1 MAADQRIVIENC
13 SIATVDAHDTEY
25 ADGYVVIVGNRIES
39 LGAGRAPE
47 GLENVVRRIDATGH
61 LVTPG
66 LVNTHHHYYQWI
78 TRGLATDH
86 NLFNWLVA
94 LYPTWARIDEP
105 MVYAAAQGS
114 LAMMAR
120 GGVTTAM
127 DHHYVF
133 PRDSGDLSG
142 AIIRAARETGVR
154 FTLARGSM
162 DRSEKDGGLPPDFA
176 VETLEGALTA
186 TEATV
191 KEHHDPSFDA
201 MTQVAVA
208 PCSPFSVSTEL
219 LRQGAE
225 LARRLGV
232 RLHTHGSETVEEE
245 QFCKELF
252 GMGPTD
258 YFESTGWLG
267 EDVWMAHCVHMNDSD
282 IAAFARTKTG
292 VAHCPSSNARLA
304 AGIARVPDML
314 AAGVPVGLGVD
325 GTASNES
332 GELHTELR
340 NALLI
345 NRLGAHK
352 EAALNARQAL
362 RLGTYGGAQVLGR
375 ASQIGSLEPGKL
387 ADLVLWKLDTLA
399 HASIADPVT
408 ALVFGAA
415 APVTASF
422 VNGRQIVE
430 AGRLLHVDED
440 AIARATG
447 AEPRGGPPPAG
458 GYPLS
463 PLGPGGPGGE
473 AGPRPGGRGPR
484 TGSTA
489 AVSWARAALR
499 APRNG
504 HRPSVPHDHM
514 HHLPETRVRAD
525 VSTDRRSRPC
535 PRIPCTPSTR
545 NSPP

>member
-1 MAADQRIVIENC
+1 MADTAAAPRTARIARTVIENGAV
-13 SIATVDAHDTEY
+13 ATVDPVGTEY
-25 ADGYVVIVGNRIES
+25 ASGHVVLAGNRIES
-39 LGAGRAPE
+39 LGPGPAPAG
-47 GLENVVRRIDATGH
+47 LTDVVRRIDATGH

-66 LVNTHHHYYQWI
+66 LVNTHHHFYQWI

-86 NLFNWLVA
+86 NLFDWLVA
-94 LYPTWARIDEP
+94 LYPMWARIDEP

-133 PRDSGDLSG
+133 PRGSGDLSA
-142 AIIRAARETGVR
+142 AIIRAAGEIGVR

-162 DRSEKDGGLPPDFA
+162 DRGEKDGGLPPDFA
-176 VETLEGALTA
+176 VETLEGALAA
-186 TEATV
+186 TEETV
-191 KEHHDPSFDA
+191 GRHHDPSPDA

-219 LRQGAE
+219 LREGAE

-245 QFCKELF
+245 KFCHELF

-282 IAAFARTKTG
+282 IAAFARTGTG

-304 AGIARVPDML
+304 AGIARVPDLL

-340 NALLI
+340 NALLV
-345 NRLGAHK
+345 NRLGARR
-352 EAALNARQAL
+352 EAALTARQAL
-362 RLGTYGGAQVLGR
+362 RLGTYGGARVLGR
-375 ASQIGSLEPGKL
+375 ATETGSLEPGKL

-399 HASIADPVT
+399 HASIADPVA
-408 ALVFGAA
+408 ALVLGAA

-430 AGRLLHVDED
+430 NGRLLHADED
-440 AIARATG
+440 TIA
-447 AEPRGGPPPAG
+447 
-458 GYPLS
+458 
-463 PLGPGGPGGE
+463 
-473 AGPRPGGRGPR
+473 
-484 TGSTA
+484 
-489 AVSWARAALR
+489 
-499 APRNG
+499 
-504 HRPSVPHDHM
+504 H
-514 HHLPETRVRAD
+514 ETRTQA
-525 VSTDRRSRPC
+525 RRLA
-535 PRIPCTPSTR
+535 RITAGR
-545 NSPP
+545 

>member
-1 MAADQRIVIENC
+1 
-13 SIATVDAHDTEY
+13 
-25 ADGYVVIVGNRIES
+25 
-39 LGAGRAPE
+39 
-47 GLENVVRRIDATGH
+47 
-61 LVTPG
+61 
-66 LVNTHHHYYQWI
+66 
-78 TRGLATDH
+78 
-86 NLFNWLVA
+86 
-94 LYPTWARIDEP
+94 
-105 MVYAAAQGS
+105 
-114 LAMMAR
+114 MMAR

-133 PRDSGDLSG
+133 PAGSGDLSG
-142 AIIRAARETGVR
+142 AIIRAAPAASSGVR

-176 VETLEGALTA
+176 VETLEGALAA

-191 KEHHDPSFDA
+191 KEHHDSSFDA

-219 LRQGAE
+219 LREGAE

-345 NRLGAHK
+345 NRLGAHR

-375 ASQIGSLEPGKL
+375 AAETGSLEAGKL

-422 VNGRQIVE
+422 VNGRSDRRERPPVARRRGRRRPLH
-430 AGRLLHVDED
+430 AGTGPASGADR
-440 AIARATG
+440 RAG
-447 AEPRGGPPPAG
+447 
-458 GYPLS
+458 LS
-463 PLGPGGPGGE
+463 SSPGL
-473 AGPRPGGRGPR
+473 RPGGTAPGRQPWTRFAG
-484 TGSTA
+484 TTA
-489 AVSWARAALR
+489 AVPGARVGR
-499 APRNG
+499 ARPGTVVTVLSLKVVTVPERLNRPRSGSRSRENPSG
-504 HRPSVPHDHM
+504 PARPRTTSKKPTSVPTCNR
-514 HHLPETRVRAD
+514 PEA
-525 VSTDRRSRPC
+525 SRC
-535 PRIPCTPSTR
+535 V
-545 NSPP
+545 SPPR

>member
-1 MAADQRIVIENC
+1 MAAAQRIVIENC
-13 SIATVDAHDTEY
+13 SIATVDADDTEY
-25 ADGYVVIVGNRIES
+25 ASGYLVLAGNRIEA
-39 LGAGRAPE
+39 LGAGSAPE
-47 GLENVVRRIDATGH
+47 NLENVVRRIDARGH
-61 LVTPG
+61 LATPG
-66 LVNTHHHYYQWI
+66 LINTHHHFYQWI

-86 NLFNWLVA
+86 NLFDWLVA
-94 LYPTWARIDEP
+94 LYPIWARIDEP
-105 MVYAAAQGS
+105 MAYTAAQGS

-127 DHHYVF
+127 DHHYVY
-133 PRDSGDLSG
+133 PRGTGDLSG

-162 DRSEKDGGLPPDFA
+162 DRGESDGGLPPDFA
-176 VETLEGALTA
+176 VESLDGALAA

-219 LRQGAE
+219 LRSAAE

-245 QFCKELF
+245 KFCHELF

-282 IAAFARTKTG
+282 IAAFARTRTG

-362 RLGTYGGAQVLGR
+362 RLGTHGGARVLGR
-375 ASQIGSLEPGKL
+375 AAETGSLEAGKL
-387 ADLVLWKLDTLA
+387 ADVVLWKLDTLA

-422 VNGRQIVE
+422 VNGRQIV
-430 AGRLLHVDED
+430 ADGRLLTVDED
-440 AIARATG
+440 AVARAT
-447 AEPRGGPPPAG
+447 RD
-458 GYPLS
+458 
-463 PLGPGGPGGE
+463 E
-473 AGPRPGGRGPR
+473 ARRLAQL
-484 TGSTA
+484 A
-489 AVSWARAALR
+489 AQ
-499 APRNG
+499 G
-504 HRPSVPHDHM
+504 
-514 HHLPETRVRAD
+514 
-525 VSTDRRSRPC
+525 
-535 PRIPCTPSTR
+535 
-545 NSPP
+545 

>member
-1 MAADQRIVIENC
+1 MAPSSADRIVIENVA
-13 SIATVDAHDTEY
+13 IATVDANDTEY
-25 ADGYVVIVGNRIES
+25 ASGYIVVAGNKIES
-39 LGAGRAPE
+39 IGAGKAPE
-47 GLENVVRRIDATGH
+47 GLENVVRRVDGTGH
-61 LVTPG
+61 LATPG
-66 LVNTHHHYYQWI
+66 LVNTHHHFYQWI

-94 LYPTWARIDEP
+94 LYPTWARIDEQ
-105 MVYAAAQGS
+105 MTYAAAQGS

-133 PRDSGDLSG
+133 PQGSGDLSG
-142 AIIRAARETGVR
+142 SIIRAASEMGVR

-176 VETLEGALTA
+176 VETLEGALAA
-186 TEATV
+186 TEETV
-191 KEHHDPSFDA
+191 KKHHDASFDA

-219 LRQGAE
+219 MQQGAE

-245 QFCKELF
+245 KFCHELF
-252 GMGPTD
+252 GKGPTE

-282 IAAFARTKTG
+282 IAAFARTGTG

-314 AAGVPVGLGVD
+314 RAGVPVGLGVD

-345 NRLGAHK
+345 NRLGAHR

-375 ASQIGSLEPGKL
+375 ATQIGSLEAGKL
-387 ADLVLWKLDTLA
+387 ADLVLWKIDGIG

-408 ALVFGAA
+408 AIVFGAA
-415 APVTASF
+415 APVTLSL
-422 VNGRQIVE
+422 VNGKPVVE
-430 AGRLLHVDED
+430 DGRLLHADED
-440 AIARATG
+440 AIAR
-447 AEPRGGPPPAG
+447 
-458 GYPLS
+458 
-463 PLGPGGPGGE
+463 
-473 AGPRPGGRGPR
+473 
-484 TGSTA
+484 
-489 AVSWARAALR
+489 
-499 APRNG
+499 
-504 HRPSVPHDHM
+504 
-514 HHLPETRVRAD
+514 
-525 VSTDRRSRPC
+525 
-535 PRIPCTPSTR
+535 STR
-545 NSPP
+545 DEAQRLARIAAEA

>member
-1 MAADQRIVIENC
+1 MAPSAAPQRIVIENC
-13 SIATVDAHDTEY
+13 AIATVDANDTEY
-25 ADGYVVIVGNRIES
+25 ASGYLVVADNKIES
-39 LGAGRAPE
+39 IGAGQAPK
-47 GLENVVRRIDATGH
+47 GLENVVRRIDGTGH

-66 LVNTHHHYYQWI
+66 LVNTHHHFYQWI

-94 LYPTWARIDEP
+94 LYPTWARIDEQ
-105 MVYAAAQGS
+105 MGRVAAQGS

-127 DHHYVF
+127 DHHYVY
-133 PRDSGDLSG
+133 PQNSGDLSG
-142 AIIRAARETGVR
+142 AIIGAASEMGVR

-162 DRSEKDGGLPPDFA
+162 DRSVKDGGLPPDFA
-176 VETLEGALTA
+176 VETLDGALAATA
-186 TEATV
+186 ETV
-191 KEHHDPSFDA
+191 DRFHDASFGS

-219 LRQGAE
+219 MKQGAE
-225 LARRLGV
+225 LARAKGV

-267 EDVWMAHCVHMNDSD
+267 SDVWMAHCVHMNDSD
-282 IAAFARTKTG
+282 IAAFARTGTG

-314 AAGVPVGLGVD
+314 KAGVPVGLGVD

-345 NRLGAHK
+345 NRLNAQHR

-362 RLGTYGGAQVLGR
+362 RLGTFGGAQVLGR
-375 ASQIGSLEPGKL
+375 ADQIGSLEAGKL
-387 ADLVLWKLDTLA
+387 ADFVLWKLDTLA

-422 VNGRQIVE
+422 VNGKQIVE
-430 AGRLLHVDED
+430 NSRLTTVDED
-440 AIARATG
+440 AIAVATR
-447 AEPRGGPPPAG
+447 E
-458 GYPLS
+458 
-463 PLGPGGPGGE
+463 E
-473 AGPRPGGRGPR
+473 AQRLARI
-484 TGSTA
+484 A
-489 AVSWARAALR
+489 AQA
-499 APRNG
+499 
-504 HRPSVPHDHM
+504 
-514 HHLPETRVRAD
+514 
-525 VSTDRRSRPC
+525 
-535 PRIPCTPSTR
+535 
-545 NSPP
+545 

>member
-1 MAADQRIVIENC
+1 MAAPADLQRIVIENC
-13 SIATVDAHDTEY
+13 AIATVDADDTEY
-25 ADGYVVIVGNRIES
+25 ASGYVVVAGNKIES
-39 LGAGRAPE
+39 IGSGKAPE
-47 GLENVVRRIDATGH
+47 GLANVVRRVDGTGH

-66 LVNTHHHYYQWI
+66 LVNTHHHFYQWI

-94 LYPTWARIDEP
+94 LYPTWARIDEQ
-105 MVYAAAQGS
+105 MVKAAAQGS
-114 LAMMAR
+114 LGMMAR

-133 PRDSGDLSG
+133 PKNSGDLSG
-142 AIIRAARETGVR
+142 AIIGAASDMGVR

-162 DRSEKDGGLPPDFA
+162 DRSVKDGGLPPDFA
-176 VETLEGALTA
+176 VETLEGALAATA
-186 TEATV
+186 ATV
-191 KEHHDPSFDA
+191 DKHHDASFDA

-219 LRQGAE
+219 MKQGAE
-225 LARRLGV
+225 LARAKGV

-267 EDVWMAHCVHMNDSD
+267 DDVWMAHCVHMNDSD
-282 IAAFARTKTG
+282 IAAFARTGTG

-314 AAGVPVGLGVD
+314 KAGVPVGLGVD

-345 NRLGAHK
+345 NRLGAHR

-362 RLGTYGGAQVLGR
+362 RLGTFGGAQVLGR
-375 ASQIGSLEPGKL
+375 STQIGSLEPGKL
-387 ADLVLWKLDTLA
+387 ADLVLWKIDGIG
-399 HASIADPVT
+399 HSSIADPVT
-408 ALVFGAA
+408 AIVFGAA
-415 APVTASF
+415 APVTLSL
-422 VNGRQIVE
+422 VNGRPIVE
-430 AGRLLHVDED
+430 DSRLLHVDED
-440 AIARATG
+440 AIARSARDEAQRLARIS
-447 AEPRGGPPPAG
+447 AEA
-458 GYPLS
+458 
-463 PLGPGGPGGE
+463 
-473 AGPRPGGRGPR
+473 
-484 TGSTA
+484 
-489 AVSWARAALR
+489 
-499 APRNG
+499 
-504 HRPSVPHDHM
+504 
-514 HHLPETRVRAD
+514 
-525 VSTDRRSRPC
+525 
-535 PRIPCTPSTR
+535 
-545 NSPP
+545 

>member
-1 MAADQRIVIENC
+1 MAPATVSQRIVIENAA
-13 SIATVDAHDTEY
+13 IATVDAHDTEY
-25 ADGYVVIVGNRIES
+25 ASGHVVVADNTIES
-39 LGAGRAPE
+39 IGAGPAPE
-47 GLENVVRRIDATGH
+47 GLENVVRRVDATGH

-66 LVNTHHHYYQWI
+66 LVNTHHHFYQWI

-94 LYPTWARIDEP
+94 LYPTWARIDEQ
-105 MVYAAAQGS
+105 MTYAAAQGS

-133 PRDSGDLSG
+133 PQGSGDLSG
-142 AIIRAARETGVR
+142 SIIRAASETGVR

-176 VETLEGALTA
+176 VETLDGALAA
-186 TEATV
+186 TEETV
-191 KEHHDPSFDA
+191 RKHHDASFDA

-219 LRQGAE
+219 MRQGAE

-245 QFCKELF
+245 KFCHELF

-267 EDVWMAHCVHMNDSD
+267 DDVWMAHCVHMNDSD
-282 IAAFARTKTG
+282 IAAFARTGTG

-345 NRLGAHK
+345 NRLGAHR
-352 EAALNARQAL
+352 EAALTARQAL

-375 ASQIGSLEPGKL
+375 ADNIGSLEVGKL
-387 ADLVLWKLDTLA
+387 ADLVLWKTDGIG
-399 HASIADPVT
+399 HSSIADPVT
-408 ALVFGAA
+408 AIVLGAA
-415 APVTASF
+415 APVTLSL
-422 VNGRQIVE
+422 VNGKPVVE
-430 AGRLLHVDED
+430 NGRLLTADED
-440 AIARATG
+440 AIAR
-447 AEPRGGPPPAG
+447 
-458 GYPLS
+458 
-463 PLGPGGPGGE
+463 
-473 AGPRPGGRGPR
+473 
-484 TGSTA
+484 
-489 AVSWARAALR
+489 
-499 APRNG
+499 
-504 HRPSVPHDHM
+504 
-514 HHLPETRVRAD
+514 
-525 VSTDRRSRPC
+525 
-535 PRIPCTPSTR
+535 STR
-545 NSPP
+545 DEAQRLARIAATS

>member
-1 MAADQRIVIENC
+1 MAADRRTVIENC
-13 SIATVDAHDTEY
+13 AIATVDANDTEH
-25 ADGYVVIVGNRIES
+25 ATGHLVLVGDRIES
-39 LGAGRAPE
+39 LGPGPAPE
-47 GLENVVRRIDATGH
+47 GLENVARRIDATGH
-61 LVTPG
+61 LATPG
-66 LVNTHHHYYQWI
+66 LVNTHHHFYQWL

-86 NLFNWLVA
+86 NLFDWLVA
-94 LYPTWARIDEP
+94 LYPTWARIDEA
-105 MVYAAAQGS
+105 MVHAAAQGS

-133 PRDSGDLSG
+133 PRGSGDLSE
-142 AIIRAARETGVR
+142 AIVTAARDMGVR

-162 DRSEKDGGLPPDFA
+162 DRGESDGGLPPDFA
-176 VETLEGALTA
+176 VETLDDALAA
-186 TEATV
+186 TEETV
-191 KEHHDPSFDA
+191 RRHHDTSPGA

-219 LRQGAE
+219 MRQGAE

-245 QFCKELF
+245 KFCHELF

-267 EDVWMAHCVHMNDSD
+267 DDVWMAHCVHMNDSD
-282 IAAFARTKTG
+282 IAAFARTGTG

-345 NRLGAHK
+345 NRLGAHREK
-352 EAALNARQAL
+352 ALTARQAL
-362 RLGTYGGAQVLGR
+362 RLGTHGGARVLGR
-375 ASQIGSLEPGKL
+375 ADEIGSLEPGKL
-387 ADLVLWKLDTLA
+387 ADLVLWRMDTLA
-399 HASIADPVT
+399 HASVADPVT

-430 AGRLLHVDED
+430 NGRLLTADED
-440 AIARATG
+440 AIARTTR
-447 AEPRGGPPPAG
+447 AEARRLARIAG
-458 GYPLS
+458 H
-463 PLGPGGPGGE
+463 
-473 AGPRPGGRGPR
+473 A
-484 TGSTA
+484 
-489 AVSWARAALR
+489 
-499 APRNG
+499 
-504 HRPSVPHDHM
+504 
-514 HHLPETRVRAD
+514 
-525 VSTDRRSRPC
+525 
-535 PRIPCTPSTR
+535 
-545 NSPP
+545 

>member
-1 MAADQRIVIENC
+1 MAASAAQRIVIENC
-13 SIATVDAHDTEY
+13 AIATVDADDTEHVSGHLVL
-25 ADGYVVIVGNRIES
+25 AGNRIES
-39 LGAGRAPE
+39 VGAGKAPE
-47 GLENVVRRIDATGH
+47 GLRNVVRRIDASGH
-61 LVTPG
+61 LATPG
-66 LVNTHHHYYQWI
+66 LVNTHHHFYQWI
-78 TRGLATDH
+78 SRGLATDH
-86 NLFNWLVA
+86 NLFDWLVA

-105 MVYAAAQGS
+105 MCYSAAQGS

-133 PRDSGDLSG
+133 PHGSGDLSG
-142 AIIRAARETGVR
+142 AIVKAAAEMGVR

-162 DRSEKDGGLPPDFA
+162 DRSVKDGGLPPDFA
-176 VETLEGALTA
+176 VETLDGALAA
-186 TEATV
+186 TEDTV
-191 KEHHDPSFDA
+191 RKHHDASFDA

-219 LRQGAE
+219 MRQGAE

-245 QFCKELF
+245 KFCHELF

-267 EDVWMAHCVHMNDSD
+267 EDVWMAHCVHMTDSD

-345 NRLGAHK
+345 NRLGAHR

-362 RLGTYGGAQVLGR
+362 RLGTHGGARVLGR
-375 ASQIGSLEPGKL
+375 ADQIGSLEAGKL
-387 ADLVLWKLDTLA
+387 ADLVLWRMDTLA

-430 AGRLLHVDED
+430 DGRLLTVDED
-440 AIARATG
+440 AVAR
-447 AEPRGGPPPAG
+447 
-458 GYPLS
+458 
-463 PLGPGGPGGE
+463 
-473 AGPRPGGRGPR
+473 
-484 TGSTA
+484 
-489 AVSWARAALR
+489 
-499 APRNG
+499 
-504 HRPSVPHDHM
+504 
-514 HHLPETRVRAD
+514 
-525 VSTDRRSRPC
+525 
-535 PRIPCTPSTR
+535 STR
-545 NSPP
+545 EEAQRLARISAQG

>member
-1 MAADQRIVIENC
+1 MAATAAARTVIENVA
-13 SIATVDAHDTEY
+13 IATVDAHDTEY
-25 ADGYVVIVGNRIES
+25 ASGHVVVAGNRIES
-39 LGAGRAPE
+39 VGAGKAPD
-47 GLENVVRRIDATGH
+47 GLTGVVRRIDGTGH

-66 LVNTHHHYYQWI
+66 LVNTHHHFYQWI
-78 TRGLATDH
+78 TRGVATDH
-86 NLFNWLVA
+86 NLFDWLVA
-94 LYPTWARIDEP
+94 LYPTWARIDEQ
-105 MVYAAAQGS
+105 MVRSAAQGS

-133 PRDSGDLSG
+133 PQGSGDLSSAVIG
-142 AIIRAARETGVR
+142 AAAEMGVR

-162 DRSEKDGGLPPDFA
+162 DRSKKDGGLPPDFA
-176 VETLEGALTA
+176 VETLEGALAA

-191 KEHHDPSFDA
+191 DQHHDASFDA

-219 LRQGAE
+219 LKQGAE
-225 LARRLGV
+225 LARRKGV

-267 EDVWMAHCVHMNDSD
+267 DDVWMAHCVHMNDSD
-282 IAAFARTKTG
+282 IAAFARTGTG

-314 AAGVPVGLGVD
+314 KAGVPVGLGVD

-345 NRLGAHK
+345 NRLGAHR

-375 ASQIGSLEPGKL
+375 AAEIGSLEPGKL
-387 ADLVLWKLDTLA
+387 ADLVLWKMDTLA

-415 APVTASF
+415 APVTLSL
-422 VNGRQIVE
+422 VNGKPVVE
-430 AGRLLHVDED
+430 DNHLITVDED
-440 AIARATG
+440 AIAR
-447 AEPRGGPPPAG
+447 
-458 GYPLS
+458 
-463 PLGPGGPGGE
+463 
-473 AGPRPGGRGPR
+473 
-484 TGSTA
+484 
-489 AVSWARAALR
+489 
-499 APRNG
+499 
-504 HRPSVPHDHM
+504 
-514 HHLPETRVRAD
+514 
-525 VSTDRRSRPC
+525 
-535 PRIPCTPSTR
+535 STR
-545 NSPP
+545 DEARRLAQIAAQG

>member
-1 MAADQRIVIENC
+1 MAAVQRIVIDNGA
-13 SIATVDAHDTEY
+13 IATVDADDTEY
-25 ADGYVVIVGNRIES
+25 ATGHVVLAGHRIES
-39 LGAGRAPE
+39 VGAGRAPE

-66 LVNTHHHYYQWI
+66 LVNTHHHFYQWI

-86 NLFNWLVA
+86 NLFDWLVA
-94 LYPTWARIDEP
+94 LYPTWARIDER
-105 MVYAAAQGS
+105 MVYEAARGS

-127 DHHYVF
+127 DHHYIH
-133 PRDSGDLSG
+133 PRGSGDLSG
-142 AIIRAARETGVR
+142 AVIRAAREAGIR

-162 DRSEKDGGLPPDFA
+162 DRGEKDGGLPPDFA
-176 VETLEGALTA
+176 VETLEGALA
-186 TEATV
+186 GTEATV
-191 KEHHDPSFDA
+191 KEHHDSSFDA
-201 MTQVAVA
+201 MTRIAVA

-219 LRQGAE
+219 LREGAE

-245 QFCKELF
+245 AFCQELF

-258 YFESTGWLG
+258 YLESTGWLG

-282 IAAFARTKTG
+282 IAAFARTGTG

-345 NRLGAHK
+345 NRLGAHRA
-352 EAALNARQAL
+352 AALSARQAL
-362 RLGTYGGAQVLGR
+362 RLGTHGGARVLGR
-375 ASQIGSLEPGKL
+375 AAETGSLEAGKL

-399 HASIADPVT
+399 HASIADPVA
-408 ALVFGAA
+408 ALVLGAA
-415 APVTASF
+415 PPVTASF

-430 AGRLLHVDED
+430 DGHLLTVDED
-440 AIARATG
+440 AVARATRDE
-447 AEPRGGPPPAG
+447 ARRLARIAAG
-458 GYPLS
+458 G
-463 PLGPGGPGGE
+463 
-473 AGPRPGGRGPR
+473 
-484 TGSTA
+484 
-489 AVSWARAALR
+489 
-499 APRNG
+499 
-504 HRPSVPHDHM
+504 
-514 HHLPETRVRAD
+514 
-525 VSTDRRSRPC
+525 
-535 PRIPCTPSTR
+535 
-545 NSPP
+545 

>member
-1 MAADQRIVIENC
+1 MAPSAAPSRIVIENAA
-13 SIATVDAHDTEY
+13 IATVDANDTEY
-25 ADGYVVIVGNRIES
+25 ASGYVVVADNKIES
-39 LGAGRAPE
+39 IGAGQAPT
-47 GLENVVRRIDATGH
+47 GLENVVRRVDGTGH

-66 LVNTHHHYYQWI
+66 LINTHHHFYQWI

-94 LYPTWARIDEP
+94 LYPTWARIDEQ
-105 MVYAAAQGS
+105 MARVAAQGS

-127 DHHYVF
+127 DHHYVY
-133 PRDSGDLSG
+133 PKGSGDLSG
-142 AIIRAARETGVR
+142 AIIGAASDMGVR

-176 VETLEGALTA
+176 VETLEGALAA
-186 TEATV
+186 TEETV
-191 KEHHDPSFDA
+191 DKHHDASFGA

-219 LRQGAE
+219 MKQGAE

-245 QFCKELF
+245 KFCHELF

-282 IAAFARTKTG
+282 IAAFARTGTG

-314 AAGVPVGLGVD
+314 KAGVPVGLGVD

-345 NRLGAHK
+345 NRLGAHR

-362 RLGTYGGAQVLGR
+362 RLGTAGGARVLGR
-375 ASQIGSLEPGKL
+375 AAEIGSLEAGKL
-387 ADLVLWKLDTLA
+387 ADLVLWKIDGIG
-399 HASIADPVT
+399 HSSIADPVT
-408 ALVFGAA
+408 AIVFGAA
-415 APVTASF
+415 APVTLSL
-422 VNGRQIVE
+422 VNGKPVVE
-430 AGRLLHVDED
+430 DGRLLHADED
-440 AIARATG
+440 AIARDARQEAQRLARIT
-447 AEPRGGPPPAG
+447 AEA
-458 GYPLS
+458 
-463 PLGPGGPGGE
+463 
-473 AGPRPGGRGPR
+473 
-484 TGSTA
+484 
-489 AVSWARAALR
+489 
-499 APRNG
+499 
-504 HRPSVPHDHM
+504 
-514 HHLPETRVRAD
+514 
-525 VSTDRRSRPC
+525 
-535 PRIPCTPSTR
+535 
-545 NSPP
+545 

>member
-1 MAADQRIVIENC
+1 MAAAQRIVIENC
-13 SIATVDAHDTEY
+13 SIATVDADDTEY
-25 ADGYVVIVGNRIES
+25 GHGHVVIAGNRIEA
-39 LGAGRAPE
+39 LGAGGAPE
-47 GLENVVRRIDATGH
+47 GLENVVRRIDASGH

-66 LVNTHHHYYQWI
+66 LVNTHHHFYQWI

-86 NLFNWLVA
+86 NLFDWLVA

-114 LAMMAR
+114 LAMMVR

-127 DHHYVF
+127 DHHYVY

-142 AIIRAARETGVR
+142 AIIRAAREAGVR

-162 DRSEKDGGLPPDFA
+162 DRGEKDGGLPPDFA
-176 VETLEGALTA
+176 VETLEDALAA
-186 TEATV
+186 TEQTV
-191 KEHHDPSFDA
+191 EEYHDASFDA

-219 LRQGAE
+219 MREGAG

-245 QFCKELF
+245 KFCHEQF

-282 IAAFARTKTG
+282 IAAFGRTGTG

-345 NRLGAHK
+345 NRLGAHR

-362 RLGTYGGAQVLGR
+362 RLATYGGARVLGR
-375 ASQIGSLEPGKL
+375 GAQIGSLEPGKL

-399 HASIADPVT
+399 HSSIADPVA
-408 ALVFGAA
+408 ALVLGAA

-422 VNGRQIVE
+422 VNGRQVVE
-430 AGRLLHVDED
+430 EGRLLHVDED
-440 AIARATG
+440 AVAR
-447 AEPRGGPPPAG
+447 
-458 GYPLS
+458 
-463 PLGPGGPGGE
+463 
-473 AGPRPGGRGPR
+473 
-484 TGSTA
+484 
-489 AVSWARAALR
+489 
-499 APRNG
+499 
-504 HRPSVPHDHM
+504 
-514 HHLPETRVRAD
+514 
-525 VSTDRRSRPC
+525 
-535 PRIPCTPSTR
+535 STR
-545 NSPP
+545 QEAQRLARIAERA

>member
-1 MAADQRIVIENC
+1 MAATQRIVIENGA
-13 SIATVDAHDTEY
+13 IATVDAQDTEY
-25 ADGYVVIVGNRIES
+25 ATGYVVVADDRIES
-39 LGAGRAPE
+39 LGAGRAPAD
-47 GLENVVRRIDATGH
+47 LAHVVRRIDAAGH

-66 LVNTHHHYYQWI
+66 LVNTHHHFYQWI

-86 NLFNWLVA
+86 NLFDWLTA

-133 PRDSGDLSG
+133 PRGTGDLSG
-142 AIIRAARETGVR
+142 AIIRAARETGLR

-162 DRSEKDGGLPPDFA
+162 DRGESDGGLPPDFA
-176 VETLEGALTA
+176 VESLDDALAA
-186 TEATV
+186 TEETV
-191 KEHHDPSFDA
+191 RQHHDPSFES

-219 LRQGAE
+219 MRQGAE

-245 QFCKELF
+245 KFCHELF

-282 IAAFARTKTG
+282 IAAFARTGTG

-304 AGIARVPDML
+304 AGIARVPDLL

-340 NALLI
+340 NALLV
-345 NRLGAHK
+345 NRLGAHREK
-352 EAALNARQAL
+352 ALNARQAL
-362 RLGTYGGAQVLGR
+362 RLGTFGGARVLGR
-375 ASQIGSLEPGKL
+375 AAETGSLEPGKL
-387 ADLVLWKLDTLA
+387 ADLVLWRMDTLA

-422 VNGRQIVE
+422 VGGRQIVE
-430 AGRLLHVDED
+430 NGRLLTVDED
-440 AIARATG
+440 AVAR
-447 AEPRGGPPPAG
+447 
-458 GYPLS
+458 
-463 PLGPGGPGGE
+463 
-473 AGPRPGGRGPR
+473 
-484 TGSTA
+484 
-489 AVSWARAALR
+489 
-499 APRNG
+499 
-504 HRPSVPHDHM
+504 
-514 HHLPETRVRAD
+514 
-525 VSTDRRSRPC
+525 
-535 PRIPCTPSTR
+535 STR
-545 NSPP
+545 AEARRLARIAAHG

>member
-1 MAADQRIVIENC
+1 MTDPAGPQRLVIENC
-13 SIATVDAHDTEY
+13 AIATVDAHDTEY
-25 ADGYVVIVGNRIES
+25 ADGHVVVAGDRIES
-39 LGAGRAPE
+39 VGAGRAPE
-47 GLENVVRRIDATGH
+47 GLANVVRRIDGTGH

-66 LVNTHHHYYQWI
+66 LVNTHHHFYQWI

-86 NLFNWLVA
+86 NLFDWLVA

-105 MVYAAAQGS
+105 MVSAAARGS

-133 PRDSGDLSG
+133 PRGAGDLSG
-142 AIIRAARETGVR
+142 AIIGAARDTGVR

-162 DRSEKDGGLPPDFA
+162 DRGQKDGGLPPDFA
-176 VETLEGALTA
+176 VETLDGAL
-186 TEATV
+186 EATAAAV
-191 KEHHDPSFDA
+191 DAHHDPSFGA

-219 LRQGAE
+219 MRQGAE
-225 LARRLGV
+225 LARAKGV

-282 IAAFARTKTG
+282 IAAFARTGTG

-314 AAGVPVGLGVD
+314 AAGVAVGLGVD

-340 NALLI
+340 NAVLV
-345 NRLGAHK
+345 NRLGPHR
-352 EAALNARQAL
+352 ERALTARQSL
-362 RLGTYGGAQVLGR
+362 RLGTYGGARVLGR
-375 ASQIGSLEPGKL
+375 ADQIGSLEAGKL
-387 ADLVLWKLDTLA
+387 ADLVLWRMDTLA
-399 HASIADPVT
+399 HASIADPVA
-408 ALVFGAA
+408 ALVLGAA
-415 APVTASF
+415 APVTLSL
-422 VNGRQIVE
+422 VGGRPVVENGR
-430 AGRLLHVDED
+430 LTTVDED
-440 AIARATG
+440 AVAVATRDEARRLARL
-447 AEPRGGPPPAG
+447 AAG
-458 GYPLS
+458 G
-463 PLGPGGPGGE
+463 
-473 AGPRPGGRGPR
+473 
-484 TGSTA
+484 
-489 AVSWARAALR
+489 
-499 APRNG
+499 
-504 HRPSVPHDHM
+504 
-514 HHLPETRVRAD
+514 
-525 VSTDRRSRPC
+525 
-535 PRIPCTPSTR
+535 
-545 NSPP
+545 

>member
-1 MAADQRIVIENC
+1 MAASAAARTIIENC
-13 SIATVDAHDTEY
+13 AIATVDANDTEY
-25 ADGYVVIVGNRIES
+25 ASGYVVVAGNRIES
-39 LGAGRAPE
+39 IGAGKAPE
-47 GLENVVRRIDATGH
+47 GLENVVRRIDGTGH

-66 LVNTHHHYYQWI
+66 LVNTHHHFYQWI

-94 LYPTWARIDEP
+94 LYPTWARIDEA
-105 MVYAAAQGS
+105 MVKAAAQGS

-133 PRDSGDLSG
+133 PKGSGDLSG
-142 AIIRAARETGVR
+142 AIIGAASDMGVR

-176 VETLEGALTA
+176 VETLEGALA
-186 TEATV
+186 GTEETV
-191 KEHHDPSFDA
+191 KKHHDASFDA

-219 LRQGAE
+219 LKQGAE

-252 GMGPTD
+252 GLGPTD

-267 EDVWMAHCVHMNDSD
+267 SDVWMAHCVHMNDSD
-282 IAAFARTKTG
+282 IAAFARTGTG

-345 NRLGAHK
+345 NRLGAHR

-375 ASQIGSLEPGKL
+375 ADQIGSLEAGKL
-387 ADLVLWKLDTLA
+387 ADLVMWKIDGIGHST
-399 HASIADPVT
+399 IADPVT
-408 ALVFGAA
+408 AIVFGAA
-415 APVTASF
+415 APVTLSL
-422 VNGRQIVE
+422 VNGKPVVE
-430 AGRLLHVDED
+430 DNRLITVDED
-440 AIARATG
+440 AVARDARA
-447 AEPRGGPPPAG
+447 
-458 GYPLS
+458 
-463 PLGPGGPGGE
+463 E
-473 AGPRPGGRGPR
+473 AQRL
-484 TGSTA
+484 
-489 AVSWARAALR
+489 ARIVAQ
-499 APRNG
+499 G
-504 HRPSVPHDHM
+504 
-514 HHLPETRVRAD
+514 
-525 VSTDRRSRPC
+525 
-535 PRIPCTPSTR
+535 
-545 NSPP
+545 

>member
-1 MAADQRIVIENC
+1 MAASRIVIENC
-13 SIATVDAHDTEY
+13 AIATVDADDTEY
-25 ADGYVVIVGNRIES
+25 ASGYIVVADNRIES
-39 LGAGRAPE
+39 VGAGQAPA
-47 GLENVVRRIDATGH
+47 GLENVVRRIDGTGH
-61 LVTPG
+61 LATPG
-66 LVNTHHHYYQWI
+66 LINTHHHFYQWI

-105 MVYAAAQGS
+105 MARAAAQGS

-127 DHHYVF
+127 DHHYVY
-133 PRDSGDLSG
+133 PRGTGDLSG
-142 AIIRAARETGVR
+142 AIIGAASEMGVR

-162 DRSEKDGGLPPDFA
+162 DRGKSAGGLPPDFA
-176 VETLEGALTA
+176 VESLEGALAA
-186 TEATV
+186 TEETID
-191 KEHHDPSFDA
+191 KHHDASFDA

-225 LARRLGV
+225 LARRKNV

-245 QFCKELF
+245 EFCKELF

-267 EDVWMAHCVHMNDSD
+267 QDVWMAHCVHMNDSD
-282 IAAFARTKTG
+282 IAAFGRTGTG
-292 VAHCPSSNARLA
+292 VAHCPSSNARLG

-314 AAGVPVGLGVD
+314 KAGVPVGLGVD

-340 NALLI
+340 NALLV
-345 NRLGAHK
+345 NRLGPHR

-375 ASQIGSLEPGKL
+375 AEQIGSLEAGKL

-399 HASIADPVT
+399 HSSIADPVI

-415 APVTASF
+415 APVSLSL
-422 VNGRQIVE
+422 VNGKTVVE
-430 AGRLLHVDED
+430 DNHLTTVDED
-440 AIARATG
+440 AIARSV
-447 AEPRGGPPPAG
+447 RD
-458 GYPLS
+458 
-463 PLGPGGPGGE
+463 E
-473 AGPRPGGRGPR
+473 AQRLARI
-484 TGSTA
+484 A
-489 AVSWARAALR
+489 AQ
-499 APRNG
+499 
-504 HRPSVPHDHM
+504 D
-514 HHLPETRVRAD
+514 
-525 VSTDRRSRPC
+525 
-535 PRIPCTPSTR
+535 
-545 NSPP
+545 